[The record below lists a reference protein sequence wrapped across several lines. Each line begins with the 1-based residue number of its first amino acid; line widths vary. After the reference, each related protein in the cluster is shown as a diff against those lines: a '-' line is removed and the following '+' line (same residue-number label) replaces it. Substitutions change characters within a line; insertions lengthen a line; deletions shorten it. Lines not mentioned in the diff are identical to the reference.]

1 MTFPPPH
8 PAAQNSIASGTTK
21 TSGVRQLKSQ
31 QSAWGLPP
39 PGTSARRGLT
49 PLSTDL
55 GSSSLDTS
63 NHPGPNTASSSP
75 FTSTFSSI
83 LTSSSRSNYNRA
95 TQSASPSS
103 AYPPLQSGSQ
113 QAQATPSLLSPR
125 SRAITPSST
134 SNLPSSAAASSTA
147 SHGGGGTGGGGGSSR
162 NHTFSPSLSQQNLSS
177 PTGNTFDRSI
187 LQGSATSTSGL
198 GGSSSVSKIV
208 VTQVFILLGSIT
220 EKEGKAKW
228 DSQAEA
234 IRKLVESNGM
244 EVFAKYFRRLLSGN
258 SPQIFPGINR
268 NVENPGNYQLLVQE
282 MDKITQDP
290 LQASKIADIIDTSEG
305 DIYRDFD
312 LGVFMEH
319 FKLDP
324 LAKTL
329 LASAFLHVSKTD
341 LNTKAGVILSQ
352 TFAPLVQTI
361 ASAKDPHADIPASLL
376 ATCSFKY
383 LVNLPHRYR
392 TAADRNTFHEAFRT
406 RYLMQDLPAQPLI
419 VRSTLALAD
428 AMESGY
434 ELAKE
439 IHKCGPRTTASID
452 AAKEFLA
459 RCPSH
464 QLAESQIANA
474 LLYLSVTPEWQQYSA
489 ANFVLAIQE
498 HLARQIHWPNV
509 VRGFD
514 QKGLIISGP
523 QFLSLYNAMLPIA
536 HDDESFDMQTLWNG
550 RWQNPSTQLY
560 FVLAFVSL
568 PVSDLDAMTISGLLP
583 AYDPRECMD
592 GPEEVLQYIEEAQR
606 DTSISLDA
614 ITIIIDFTTSG
625 QSDSLGEEMHSIK
638 EVLRGPK
645 LGFLLCSAAGL
656 PQIQRDGHDAFMEE
670 LFVHTLKREYPTYSF
685 ALHALWK
692 QDRNWLATKLNRVHS
707 REPLYLPLILEHA
720 QQHAWLDDLLTLM
733 SLFAIDLAA
742 LAHRRNMIDLDHWA
756 RNMLHHPSGT
766 FVEGLMHYLTIKYE
780 DEQRIARREQ
790 PSPRTVPLAI
800 KTVVTMLNFL
810 DEFAV
815 GRSEQVTALERQCIS
830 AYPRIISFE
839 PNMDESEDDEDE
851 SNRLSETTDAEM
863 QELYKRM
870 YSREMEVEDIVNEM
884 KTFRESDD
892 PAKADLFACMVH
904 GLLEEFACFSD
915 YPNEPLATTAC
926 LFGGIIR
933 NHLISGVALR
943 VGQKM
948 ILEGVRDYNTHDS
961 MYKFGLQALLHMK
974 QALEEWPNYCAELAA
989 IPGLHGTDVHP
1000 RLLEILSGQ
1009 EAQERLSSDANG
1021 PNGLPDGLGL
1031 SNGEIDEY
1039 LAPNIQFRSVHAD
1052 LSILGH
1058 HEEPD
1063 ESIQEKVVFFFN
1075 NVSEQNLVS
1084 KVQELQ
1090 QALPERHRH
1099 WFAYVLV
1106 EQRAKLEP
1114 NLQQLYLDVLKLLGD
1129 KSLWGEVLRETYVSV
1144 HKMLNAEST
1153 LQSLNERKNLK
1164 NLASWL
1170 GSLTI
1175 ARDKPIK
1182 HKYIAFKD
1190 LLIQGYES
1198 ERLVIVIP
1206 FVCNVLIQAKK
1217 SVVFK
1222 PPNPW
1227 TVDILRVLV
1236 ELYRFAEMKLNH
1248 KFEIEVLCKELD
1260 VKHNTM
1266 EASTDIRKRPLQEEE
1281 LSGAIMS
1288 EALDGFEDLT
1298 INNMNRSTRG
1308 ARFSPGTIASTLPDF
1323 SRDLRFPPSS
1333 GSPATQARLREIVQA
1348 AVQRAILEIIA
1359 PVVERS
1365 VTIAGIATRNLIH
1378 KDFAREEDEERIRKA
1393 ALQMVRQL
1401 SGSLALVTCKEPLRM
1416 SMNNYIRVEQSE
1428 IPEQAIPEGAVLM
1441 CVNDNLD
1448 IACEIVQKQAEERS
1462 MPEIEA
1468 QIEAEITT
1476 RRQHRADHPNEQY
1489 IGPAYNG
1496 WSQFIPDPYKV
1507 QAGGLTPEQMS
1518 IYLDFARQSRG
1529 PPNHGQTP
1537 SADSGRQLP
1546 DVLQEAFAT
1555 VPNLP
1560 TPAEP
1565 PHLTHHQP
1573 GRMLPPPLPSAGA
1586 RPQTNGYYEPRS
1598 VQDRVQDL
1606 FERIIHMARERP
1618 EKSMEELNPEGTL
1631 MNAIHQLW
1639 DLIMFT
1645 LTQSE
1650 SVAWASANMAYH
1662 ALYQENCS
1670 LLEIKVLV
1678 QFIKRVCE
1686 RSNSICKEVMMNF
1699 STQEDDKML
1708 NADVTIALLEANL
1721 LEARQVDAT
1730 LARFLAERREE
1741 ATQALSD
1748 ILDALLLNDHPIVLR
1763 ADFANSLS
1771 ELGHWLSI
1779 DTDFDIAADLVQ
1791 RLRDWGAPE
1800 IVPFEPDE
1808 RSSIKEQQLDYTFRE
1823 WLTLCNHAS
1832 STETILGT
1840 FIFQLHQKQILN
1852 SPEDMGVFLRMC
1864 IDVAVKHNEN
1874 EEGVGASDA
1883 YSTVDALAKLVVL
1896 LVKYQGEA
1904 DGAVKASKAS
1914 YMDSLLSLIT
1924 LVLNNHHVMRGEHFN
1939 QRVFFRLFSSIL
1951 CEWNDLVRQSSQ
1963 PDREMLLVFAETFL
1977 MLQPRYLPAFTYSW
1991 LILVSHRMFMPALL
2005 KLSDDEVSNCNIWET
2020 VADMMKGWE
2029 PYASLM
2035 EAIFSYISD
2044 MLRPPMAVSFAKD
2057 LYRGALRLLLVLH
2070 HDFPEF
2076 LAENHF
2082 RLCNA
2087 VPSHC
2092 TQLRNLVLSAF
2103 PSSFAE
2109 VPDPFTAGLKVDRLE
2124 EIRRAPRLGGDTMA
2138 PLARTHLKVIL
2149 DSVINNGNT
2158 SEETV
2163 QIVAA
2168 ACGPTQGTPEGV
2180 DSELLHALVLYL
2192 GRSAIDAAIR
2202 KGGPTFDSTSPQAV
2216 FLTTLAKEL
2225 HPEARYHFL
2234 SAITNQLRYPNSHTQ
2249 YFSYALLHIF
2259 GNDLADQQ
2267 ESDVRQQITRVL
2279 LERLIVHRPHPWG
2292 LIITLLE
2299 LLKNPTYM
2307 FWELPFIKAAPESLA
2322 DIPLY
2327 DFLPSVSRPHLP
2339 SYSHFQHQV
2348 RRRQVHRQR
2357 RYAIDIPIA
2366 LTPNTSSLNH
2376 LNPTPMAPQHT
2387 SSGRRTPSSAPILK
2401 PVKTSYRVKRK
2412 PASPL
2417 PVGHVLNSPRYSP
2430 SPSPRMANMPGA
2442 FPREASRWITK
2453 PLLPFRKV
2461 HQWRLYGV
2469 YLQFPGAG
2477 FLEARLRRKIEGE
2490 VLIPLQSRMADLE
2503 EENTKLRRD
2512 WTVQVEMQDRGK
2524 GEEYDEERDGD
2535 KALFYDQIRRLTGA
2549 QDRRTAMHE
2558 VYRMEFMY
2566 ERAVEKREEWKENA
2580 EQWKKRSRDV
2590 EGRYGELKRK
2600 MEVLKKQLDLLAGVG
2615 EEDKDEGE
2623 DDGEERMRREL
2634 DAQFERDAAAL
2645 AAPTNDT
2652 GRILRS
2658 RGRG

>member
-8 PAAQNSIASGTTK
+8 PAAQNSITSGTTK

-55 GSSSLDTS
+55 GSSSLETL

-83 LTSSSRSNYNRA
+83 LSSSSRSNTNRA
-95 TQSASPSS
+95 AYSASPNS

-134 SNLPSSAAASSTA
+134 SNLPSSAAASSAA
-147 SHGGGGTGGGGGSSR
+147 SHGGGGTGGGGGGSR
-162 NHTFSPSLSQQNLSS
+162 NQTFSPSLSQPNLSS
-177 PTGNTFDRSI
+177 PTSNTFDRSI

-228 DSQAEA
+228 ESQAEA

-244 EVFAKYFRRLLSGN
+244 EVFAKYFRRLLLGN

-282 MDKITQDP
+282 MEKITQDP
-290 LQASKIADIIDTSEG
+290 LQASKIAEIIDTSEG

-312 LGVFMEH
+312 LGTFMEH

-341 LNTKAGVILSQ
+341 LNTKAGGILSQ

-361 ASAKDPHADIPASLL
+361 ANPQDVDVDVPASLL
-376 ATCSFKY
+376 ATCAFKY
-383 LVNLPHRYR
+383 LTDLPHRYR
-392 TAADRNTFHEAFRT
+392 SAADRNTVHEAFRA
-406 RYLMQDLPAQPLI
+406 RYPIHDFPAQPLI
-419 VRSTLALAD
+419 VRSTMALVD

-434 ELAKE
+434 ELAQE
-439 IHKCGPRTTASID
+439 IHKCGPRATASIE
-452 AAKEFLA
+452 AAKELLA
-459 RCPSH
+459 RCPEH
-464 QLAESQIANA
+464 QLNESQISNA
-474 LLYLSVTPEWQQYSA
+474 LLYLSLTPERQQYSP
-489 ANFVLAIQE
+489 ANFVSASQE
-498 HLARQIHWPNV
+498 HLARQIHWPSV

-514 QKGLIISGP
+514 QKGLVISGA
-523 QFLSLYNAMLPIA
+523 QFLSLYNALLPIA
-536 HDDESFDMQTLWNG
+536 QNDASFDIQTLWNG
-550 RWQNPSTQLY
+550 RWQNPATQLY

-568 PVSDLDAMTISGLLP
+568 STSDLDAMTVPELLP
-583 AYDPRECMD
+583 AYDPRDCLD
-592 GPEEVLQYIEEAQR
+592 GPEEALQYIEEAQR

-614 ITIIIDFTTSG
+614 ITIIVDFTISG
-625 QSDSLGEEMHSIK
+625 QCDSSGEEMHAI
-638 EVLRGPK
+638 EEILRGPK
-645 LGFLLCSAAGL
+645 IGFLLCSSIGL
-656 PQIQRDGHDAFMEE
+656 PQIQRDSHDAFMEE
-670 LFVHTLKREYPTYSF
+670 LLIHTLKREYPTYSF
-685 ALHALWK
+685 TLHSLWK
-692 QDRNWLATKLNRVHS
+692 QDRSWLATKLNRVHS
-707 REPLYLPLILEHA
+707 REPLYLPLILDHA
-720 QQHAWLDDLLTLM
+720 QQHGWLDDLLTLM
-733 SLFAIDLAA
+733 TLFAIDLAA
-742 LAHRRNMIDLDHWA
+742 LAHRRNVIDLDQWA
-756 RNMLHHPSGT
+756 QNKLQQQPGI
-766 FVEGLMHYLTIKYE
+766 FVEHLMRYLTVKYE

-790 PSPRTVPLAI
+790 PSPRTIPLAI
-800 KTVVTMLNFL
+800 KTVVAMLNIL

-830 AYPRIISFE
+830 AYPRIMIFE
-839 PNMDESEDDEDE
+839 PEIDESADDDYE

-870 YSREMEVEDIVNEM
+870 YSREMEVEDIVHEM
-884 KTFRESDD
+884 KTFRDSGD
-892 PAKADLFACMVH
+892 PAKGDLFACMVH
-904 GLLEEFACFSD
+904 GLFDEFACFSD

-1009 EAQERLSSDANG
+1009 DAQDRLSADANS
-1021 PNGLPDGLGL
+1021 PNGLPDGLAL

-1039 LAPNIQFRSVHAD
+1039 LTPNIQFRSVHAD
-1052 LSILGH
+1052 PPILAH

-1075 NVSEQNLVS
+1075 NVSEQNLAS

-1129 KSLWGEVLRETYVSV
+1129 QSLWGEVLRETYSSV
-1144 HKMLNAEST
+1144 QKMLNAEST
-1153 LQSLNERKNLK
+1153 IQSLNERKNLK

-1190 LLIQGYES
+1190 FLIES
-1198 ERLVIVIP
+1198 HESDRLVIAIP
-1206 FVCNVLIQAKK
+1206 FVCSVLIQAKK

-1236 ELYRFAEMKLNH
+1236 ELYRFAELKLNH

-1260 VKHNTM
+1260 VKHTAI
-1266 EASTDIRKRPLQEEE
+1266 EASTEIRSRPLQEEE

-1288 EALDGFEDLT
+1288 ETLDGFEDLT
-1298 INNMNRSTRG
+1298 INNMNRSVRS
-1308 ARFSPGTIASTLPDF
+1308 ARFSPATIASTLPDF

-1378 KDFAREEDEERIRKA
+1378 KDFAREEDEDRIRKA

-1416 SMNNYIRVEQSE
+1416 SMNNYIRVEQSDL
-1428 IPEQAIPEGAVLM
+1428 PEHAIPEGAVLM

-1468 QIEAEITT
+1468 HIEAEIAT
-1476 RRQHRADHPNEQY
+1476 RRQHRADHPSEQY

-1496 WSQFIPDPYKV
+1496 WSQFIPDPYK
-1507 QAGGLTPEQMS
+1507 AAPGGLNQEQMN

-1529 PPNHGQTP
+1529 PPSHAQTP

-1546 DVLQEAFAT
+1546 DVLQEAFAA

-1565 PHLTHHQP
+1565 PHLTQQHHQA
-1573 GRMLPPPLPSAGA
+1573 GRMLPPPLPSSGTQA
-1586 RPQTNGYYEPRS
+1586 QTNGYYEPRS
-1598 VQDRVQDL
+1598 IQDRVQDL
-1606 FERIIHMARERP
+1606 LERIIHLARERP
-1618 EKSMEELNPEGTL
+1618 EKSLKELNPKGSL
-1631 MNAIHQLW
+1631 VNAINQMW
-1639 DLIMFT
+1639 ELIKFT
-1645 LTQSE
+1645 PTQSE
-1650 SVAWASANMAYH
+1650 NVAWTSASMACL
-1662 ALYQENCS
+1662 ALYQDSSN
-1670 LLEIKVLV
+1670 LLEIDVLV
-1678 QFIKRVCE
+1678 QLLDKLCQH
-1686 RSNSICKEVMMNF
+1686 SNSISKEVVTGF
-1699 STQEDDKML
+1699 SNQEDDKVL
-1708 NADVTIALLEANL
+1708 NAAVTIALLEVGL
-1721 LEARQVDAT
+1721 LDARQVDAA
-1730 LARFLAERREE
+1730 LARLLADRREE
-1741 ATQALSD
+1741 AVQALSD
-1748 ILDALLLNDHPIVLR
+1748 ILDALLLNDHPVILR

-1771 ELGHWLSI
+1771 ELGHWLAV
-1779 DTDFDIAADLVQ
+1779 DAEFEIAADLVH

-1808 RSSIKEQQLDYTFRE
+1808 RSSIKEYQLVYTFRE
-1823 WLTLCNHAS
+1823 WLTLCNHPG
-1832 STETILGT
+1832 STEKILGT
-1840 FIFQLHQKQILN
+1840 FISQLHQKQILN
-1852 SPEDMGVFLRMC
+1852 TPEDMGVFLRIC
-1864 IDVAVKHNEN
+1864 IDLAVNYYEN
-1874 EEGVGASDA
+1874 EEGLGANDA

-1896 LVKYQGEA
+1896 LVKHQGEI

-1914 YMDSLLSLIT
+1914 YMDSLLSLII
-1924 LVLNNHHVMRGEHFN
+1924 LVLNNHHVMRGEQFN

-1951 CEWNDLVRQSSQ
+1951 CEWNDLAQHSFQ
-1963 PDREMLLVFAETFL
+1963 LDREMLLVFAEAFL

-2005 KLSDDEVSNCNIWET
+2005 KLPDDE
-2020 VADMMKGWE
+2020 GWE
-2029 PYASLM
+2029 PYANLM
-2035 EAIFSYISD
+2035 EAMFAYISD
-2044 MLRPPMAVSFAKD
+2044 MLSPPMAVSFAKD

-2124 EIRRAPRLGGDTMA
+2124 EIRRAPRVGGDTLA
-2138 PLARTHLKVIL
+2138 PLARAELRDIL
-2149 DSVINNGNT
+2149 DSIINSGNT
-2158 SEETV
+2158 SEEAV
-2163 QIVAA
+2163 QVVAA
-2168 ACGPTQGTPEGV
+2168 ACGPSQSNPDGV
-2180 DSELLHALVLYL
+2180 DSQLLHALVLYL
-2192 GRSAIDAAIR
+2192 GRSAIDAASR
-2202 KGGPTFDSTSPQAV
+2202 KGGPTFDSTSPQAI
-2216 FLTTLAKEL
+2216 FMTNLAKEL

-2234 SAITNQLRYPNSHTQ
+2234 SSITNQLRYPNSHTQ

-2299 LLKNPTYM
+2299 LLKNPAYM
-2307 FWELPFIKAAPESLA
+2307 FWELPFIKAAPE
-2322 DIPLY
+2322 I
-2327 DFLPSVSRPHLP
+2327 
-2339 SYSHFQHQV
+2339 
-2348 RRRQVHRQR
+2348 
-2357 RYAIDIPIA
+2357 
-2366 LTPNTSSLNH
+2366 
-2376 LNPTPMAPQHT
+2376 
-2387 SSGRRTPSSAPILK
+2387 
-2401 PVKTSYRVKRK
+2401 
-2412 PASPL
+2412 
-2417 PVGHVLNSPRYSP
+2417 
-2430 SPSPRMANMPGA
+2430 
-2442 FPREASRWITK
+2442 E
-2453 PLLPFRKV
+2453 
-2461 HQWRLYGV
+2461 RLFG
-2469 YLQFPGAG
+2469 
-2477 FLEARLRRKIEGE
+2477 
-2490 VLIPLQSRMADLE
+2490 
-2503 EENTKLRRD
+2503 
-2512 WTVQVEMQDRGK
+2512 
-2524 GEEYDEERDGD
+2524 
-2535 KALFYDQIRRLTGA
+2535 ALFDTI
-2549 QDRRTAMHE
+2549 HS
-2558 VYRMEFMY
+2558 
-2566 ERAVEKREEWKENA
+2566 NP
-2580 EQWKKRSRDV
+2580 RS
-2590 EGRYGELKRK
+2590 
-2600 MEVLKKQLDLLAGVG
+2600 
-2615 EEDKDEGE
+2615 
-2623 DDGEERMRREL
+2623 
-2634 DAQFERDAAAL
+2634 AL
-2645 AAPTNDT
+2645 A
-2652 GRILRS
+2652 
-2658 RGRG
+2658 